1 MSMYFAISP
10 CYPDTNGCIT
20 LCLCQYMSPYPPC
33 YPDTTGCITL
43 VFMSIYV
50 AISPV
55 LPRRYRVYHPCVY
68 VNLCHHIPRVIQT
81 LPGVSPL
88 CLCQYMSP
96 YPPCYPDTTGCI
108 TLVFMSIY
116 VAISPVLPRRYRMY
130 NPCVY
135 VNIFRH
141 IPVLPEHYR
150 MCHPCLSV
158 CVNIIHHIP
167 RVIQTQS
174 GVSPVCVNIF
184 RHIPVLPGH
193 YRVCH
198 SCLSVCVNITYHIPR
213 VTKTLFE

>member
-1 MSMYFAISP
+1 MCGHISSYPP
-10 CYPDTNGCIT
+10 CYPDTTRCITLVFMSIYVALAPVLPRRYRVYHPCVHVNVCRHIPVLPDTNGCIT

-96 YPPCYPDTTGCI
+96 YPPCSYIDINT
-108 TLVFMSIY
+108 
-116 VAISPVLPRRYRMY
+116 
-130 NPCVY
+130 
-135 VNIFRH
+135 
-141 IPVLPEHYR
+141 
-150 MCHPCLSV
+150 
-158 CVNIIHHIP
+158 
-167 RVIQTQS
+167 RVIHPVVS
-174 GVSPVCVNIF
+174 G
-184 RHIPVLPGH
+184 
-193 YRVCH
+193 
-198 SCLSVCVNITYHIPR
+198 
-213 VTKTLFE
+213 